1 VNTRACFRILAVCDL
16 KPLRAAEDELER
28 AELEKCE
35 MVPDTARNCLL
46 FGQEWTFAD
55 VRVHVRFAPEK
66 GTFLNAVLM
75 SALCH
80 FRTSRDFIDR
90 HFARDALERR
100 PLRARGDAGILQQ
113 RRRLRIVDDRLAGE
127 DRV

>member
-75 SALCH
+75 SALCQK
-80 FRTSRDFIDR
+80 RTLPGDTRMLVN
-90 HFARDALERR
+90 ARL
-100 PLRARGDAGILQQ
+100 
-113 RRRLRIVDDRLAGE
+113 LAGE
-127 DRV
+127 FQQNKRSYPFYAADGGANLR